1 MVAPNNSE
9 NSKRIAKNTLFLYF
23 RTFLIMLISLY
34 TSRVVLNV
42 LGVEDYGIYNVVGG
56 VVAMFTVISGS
67 LSSAISRFITFEL
80 GKGNIGRL
88 KRIFST
94 SINIQLGISLLI
106 LVLGEGIG
114 VWFLNYEMNI
124 PAERMVAANW
134 VLHCSLLSFVI
145 NLISIPY
152 NACIIAHERMKAF
165 AYVSVLEAFLKLA
178 IVYMLLVSP
187 FDKLATYAVLL
198 VVVALLIRLTYGI
211 YCKRQFE
218 ECTYHFVH
226 DKGIVKEMTGFAVWN
241 FFGNTAYIF
250 NTQGVNILINLYF
263 GVVVNAARGIA
274 TQVEGAV
281 MQFVGNFTTAVNPQ
295 ITKSYAGGDM
305 HYMFRL
311 VCSGAKYGYFLLLLF
326 VVPIAIEADMILSV
340 WLKVVPDYAPLFL
353 RLSMFGTLTFLLG
366 NTMYTAAAATG
377 RIRKYQLYVTIVGC
391 LVFPLTWLAY
401 KLGSPVY
408 VTYFIYIGIYLALVF
423 VRLYILK
430 GLVGFPVMMFVRE
443 VMGRLVIVTPV
454 AFVIPG
460 LIAYYLE
467 SSWERLMLMCV
478 VSIVST
484 SICIYAFGLERS
496 ERAFVIDKIVHT
508 LKNKI
513 LGKK

>member
-1 MVAPNNSE
+1 MSAISE
-9 NSKRIAKNTLFLYF
+9 NNKRIAKNTLFLYF

-80 GKGNIGRL
+80 GKGDLVRL

-94 SINIQLGISLLI
+94 SVNIQLGLSLLI
-106 LVLGEGIG
+106 LILGEVIG
-114 VWFLNYEMNI
+114 VWFLNYKMNI

-165 AYVSVLEAFLKLA
+165 AYVSILEASLKLA
-178 IVYMLLVSP
+178 IVYLLLISP
-187 FDKLATYAVLL
+187 FDKLSTYAGLL
-198 VVVALLIRLTYGI
+198 VGVALLIRLTYGI
-211 YCKRQFE
+211 YCKRRFE
-218 ECTYHFVH
+218 ECAYHYVH
-226 DKGIVKEMTGFAVWN
+226 DKNIVKEMTGFAVWN

-263 GVVVNAARGIA
+263 GVTVNAARGIA

-311 VCSGAKYGYFLLLLF
+311 ICSGAKYGYFLLLLF
-326 VVPIAIEADMILSV
+326 VIPIVMEADMILAV
-340 WLKVVPDYAPLFL
+340 WLEVVPDYAPMFL
-353 RLSMFGTLTFLLG
+353 KLSMFGALAFLLG

-401 KLGSPVY
+401 KMGSPVY
-408 VTYFIYIGIYLALVF
+408 VTYFVYIGIYLALVF

-430 GLVGFPVMMFVRE
+430 GLIGFPVMMFVRE
-443 VMGRLVIVTPV
+443 VMGRLMIVTPI
-454 AFVIPG
+454 AFVLPV

-467 SSWERLMLMCV
+467 SSWGRLILMCV
-478 VSIVST
+478 VSVVST
-484 SICIYAFGLERS
+484 CICIYAFGLERG
-496 ERAFVIDKIVHT
+496 ERAFVVNKIGYV

-513 LGKK
+513 FRKK

>member
-80 GKGNIGRL
+80 GKGDIGRL

-124 PAERMVAANW
+124 PAGRMVAANW

-218 ECTYHFVH
+218 ECTYYFVH

-241 FFGNTAYIF
+241 FFGNTAYAYF
-250 NTQGVNILINLYF
+250 HRRNVGAERAAVVHGYRHFDPCHDACESHTQVFIGNVGFFYGVDD
-263 GVVVNAARGIA
+263 VVNRSIGAVVIG
-274 TQVEGAV
+274 TELQVERGHVAADAYPRRDDGGVAV
-281 MQFVGNFTTAVNPQ
+281 
-295 ITKSYAGGDM
+295 
-305 HYMFRL
+305 
-311 VCSGAKYGYFLLLLF
+311 
-326 VVPIAIEADMILSV
+326 
-340 WLKVVPDYAPLFL
+340 
-353 RLSMFGTLTFLLG
+353 FG
-366 NTMYTAAAATG
+366 
-377 RIRKYQLYVTIVGC
+377 
-391 LVFPLTWLAY
+391 
-401 KLGSPVY
+401 
-408 VTYFIYIGIYLALVF
+408 
-423 VRLYILK
+423 
-430 GLVGFPVMMFVRE
+430 
-443 VMGRLVIVTPV
+443 
-454 AFVIPG
+454 FVIYRCAPVDHVVF
-460 LIAYYLE
+460 
-467 SSWERLMLMCV
+467 SFRER
-478 VSIVST
+478 
-484 SICIYAFGLERS
+484 
-496 ERAFVIDKIVHT
+496 
-508 LKNKI
+508 
-513 LGKK
+513 

>member
-1 MVAPNNSE
+1 MSDITENN
-9 NSKRIAKNTLFLYF
+9 KRIAKNTLFLYF

-56 VVAMFTVISGS
+56 VVAMFAVISGS

-80 GKGNIGRL
+80 GKGDLERL

-94 SINIQLGISLLI
+94 SINIQIGISLLI
-106 LVLGEGIG
+106 IVLGEAIG
-114 VWFLNYEMNI
+114 GWFLNNKMNI
-124 PAERMVAANW
+124 PAERMFAANW
-134 VLHCSLLSFVI
+134 VLHCSLLSFVV

-165 AYVSVLEAFLKLA
+165 AYVSILEASLKLV
-178 IVYMLLVSP
+178 IVYMLLISP
-187 FDKLATYAVLL
+187 FDKLSTYAVLL
-198 VVVALLIRLTYGI
+198 VGVALLMRLTYGI

-218 ECTYHFVH
+218 ECTYHFAH
-226 DKGIVKEMTGFAVWN
+226 DKGVVKEMTGFAVWN

-263 GVVVNAARGIA
+263 GVAVNAARGIA

-305 HYMFRL
+305 QYMYRL
-311 VCSGAKYGYFLLLLF
+311 ICAGAKYGYFLLLLF
-326 VVPIAIEADMILSV
+326 VVPIVMEADMILAV

-353 RLSMFGTLTFLLG
+353 RLSMFGSLVFLLG
-366 NTMYTAAAATG
+366 NTMFIAASATG

-391 LVFPLTWLAY
+391 LVFPLTWAIY

-408 VTYFIYIGIYLALVF
+408 VTYFVYIAIYLLLVF
-423 VRLYILK
+423 VRLHILK
-430 GLVGFPVMMFVRE
+430 GLIGFPVMMFIRG
-443 VMGRLVIVTPV
+443 VMGRLLIVTPIV
-454 AFVIPG
+454 FILPC
-460 LIAYYLE
+460 LIVFNLE
-467 SSWERLMLMCV
+467 SSWGRLVLMCV
-478 VSIVST
+478 VSTLSVGIS
-484 SICIYAFGLERS
+484 IYAFGLERI
-496 ERAFVIDKIVHT
+496 ERAFVINKIT
-508 LKNKI
+508 SILKNKI
-513 LGKK
+513 LRK